1 MYSFQ
6 LGNDEKILKKDH
18 ASLSVDGEAY
28 TGALYLTNEKVV
40 FVGYILD
47 IKKKFIEEIPFQL
60 IRTITKEKTF
70 FLLSNVLVLETIRD
84 RSLRF
89 VVNNRQE
96 WFDAIGK
103 QMDE

>member
-6 LGNDEKILKKDH
+6 LGNDEKILRKDH
-18 ASLSVDGEAY
+18 ASLSVDGESY
-28 TGALYLTNEKVV
+28 TGGLYLTNDRVV

-60 IRTITKEKTF
+60 IRTINKEKTF
-70 FLLSNVLVLETIRD
+70 FVLSNVLVLETIRD

-89 VVNNRQE
+89 VVKNRQD
-96 WFDAIGK
+96 WFDAIEH
-103 QMDE
+103 QMNL